1 MHWTVIL
8 KIPQEGFPG
17 SAVVKNLP
25 VNSGDVSEICGFD
38 PGTREILWSRKWQP
52 TPVFLPGESDGQRS
66 LVGYSP
72 WGRKESDMTEQLRF
86 TSLTSLLTPQLVRLY
101 M

>member
-52 TPVFLPGESDGQRS
+52 TPVFFPEKFHGHKS
-66 LVGYSP
+66 LAGYSP
-72 WGRKESDMTEQLRF
+72 WGCKEMDKTEQL
-86 TSLTSLLTPQLVRLY
+86 TLSIS
-101 M
+101 